1 MPQNVK
7 IKIDSKQ
14 DDGQEILEV
23 NKKNQGVLYNKA
35 GTFYL
40 KYTEDLE
47 DVTEVKT
54 TLKIKEDNLTLIRR
68 GNLNSVQHFI
78 RGEKTSFDYKT
89 PYGKFSF
96 ELEVKEFLVDV
107 SLEQGQIDI
116 VYELYNQEQ
125 LVGVNSLTVA
135 YEEA

>member
-1 MPQNVK
+1 MPQDVK
-7 IKIDSKQ
+7 ITIASQQ
-14 DDGQEILEV
+14 DDGQESIEV
-23 NKKNQGVLYNKA
+23 NKKSQGILYNKA

-68 GNLNSVQHFI
+68 GNLNSIQHFI
-78 RGEKTSFDYKT
+78 PGEKTSFDYKT
-89 PYGKFSF
+89 PYGKFKF

-107 SLEQGQIDI
+107 NLKQGQIDI
-116 VYELYNQEQ
+116 VYELYNQQQ
-125 LVGVNSLTVA
+125 LVGVNSLRVA
-135 YEEA
+135 YEEV

>member
-1 MPQNVK
+1 MPQDVK
-7 IKIDSKQ
+7 ITIASKQ
-14 DDGQEILEV
+14 DDGQESIEV
-23 NKKNQGVLYNKA
+23 NKKSQGILYNKA

-68 GNLNSVQHFI
+68 GNLNSIQHFI
-78 RGEKTSFDYKT
+78 PGEKTSFDYKT
-89 PYGKFSF
+89 PYGKFKF

-107 SLEQGQIDI
+107 NLKQGQIDI
-116 VYELYNQEQ
+116 VYELYNQQQ
-125 LVGVNSLTVA
+125 LVGVNSLRVA
-135 YEEA
+135 YEEV